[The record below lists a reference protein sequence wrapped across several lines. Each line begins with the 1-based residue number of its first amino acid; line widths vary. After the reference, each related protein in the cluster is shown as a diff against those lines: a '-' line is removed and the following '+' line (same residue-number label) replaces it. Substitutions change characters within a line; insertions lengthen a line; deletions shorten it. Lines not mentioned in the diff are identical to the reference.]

1 MAFYD
6 RIAKQWQT
14 STGYKGGAFK
24 ELILNDLLIDKI
36 PGIIG
41 SAILELGVGNGYF
54 MPLLLRRFSGQKY
67 ARMVLTDQ
75 SGKMLQL
82 ELTTVLP
89 ILLLS
94 FQDTPPWSRLPP
106 ILCVY

>member
-1 MAFYD
+1 MAYYD

-14 STGYKGGAFK
+14 ATGYKGGAFK